1 MDKKYTIF
9 VSSTQSDLRDERDAV
24 AKAILELGHIP
35 VGMEMF
41 SAADEQQWQLI
52 RRQIDESDYY
62 VVIVAHRY
70 GSLAGNI
77 SYTERE
83 YDYAVQKG
91 IPVLGFIIEDNANWP
106 VDRVD
111 QDAVAR
117 DRLNAFKAKVK
128 NRMVSFWTNAD
139 QLNTK
144 VLTALSKQFVL
155 TPRPGWARV
164 SDVPSSQ
171 VLAELSRLSKENA
184 DLRLRGAVEPEPEFE
199 IMFGQLFAI
208 AEDKHR
214 AQLIVLIHYHGPPL
228 YIPSHRCRMHVES
241 NKVEHPLKLHI
252 GQSSA

>member
-1 MDKKYTIF
+1 MEKKYTIF
-9 VSSTQSDLRDERDAV
+9 VSSTQNDLREERDAV

-52 RRQIDESDYY
+52 QRQIDQSDYY
-62 VVIVAHRY
+62 VVIIAHRY

-83 YDYAVQKG
+83 YDYATKQGV
-91 IPVLGFIIEDNANWP
+91 PVLGFIIKDNATWP

-111 QDAVAR
+111 QDPIAR
-117 DRLNAFKAKVK
+117 QRLNAFKTKVK
-128 NRMVSFWTNAD
+128 NKMVSFWASAD

-155 TPRPGWARV
+155 TPRPGWTRAV
-164 SDVPSSQ
+164 DVPSSQ

-184 DLRLRGAVEPEPEFE
+184 DLRRRGAVDPEPEFE
-199 IMFGQLFAI
+199 IMFGQLFGAGK
-208 AEDKHR
+208 DQRR
-214 AQLIVLIHYHGPPL
+214 AQLIPSPLPRAVFIHP
-228 YIPSHRCRMHVES
+228 ES
-241 NKVEHPLKLHI
+241 SMPNERRDRRL
-252 GQSSA
+252 